1 MARAETTRRRLAQ
14 RRDTLL
20 AATFAGVAEH
30 LYESESADDL
40 LTRIA
45 EAAVAVV
52 TGSTMA
58 TVVVHD
64 GDGDWT
70 GASTEDVADADVA
83 DDGEQESVLSFDF
96 AAPAAG
102 TAEPAAASLNI
113 YAADPDT
120 LDETAREI
128 GFILVA
134 HASLAARAVGD
145 RVRLEGL
152 GQRLEDA
159 LLSRDVIG
167 QAKGILMERLKT
179 TPDDAFQ
186 VLKRVSQR
194 LNVKLREVARALAE
208 TGQIGE
214 DGFPH

>member
-1 MARAETTRRRLAQ
+1 M
-14 RRDTLL
+14 
-20 AATFAGVAEH
+20 
-30 LYESESADDL
+30 
-40 LTRIA
+40 
-45 EAAVAVV
+45 
-52 TGSTMA
+52 
-58 TVVVHD
+58 
-64 GDGDWT
+64 
-70 GASTEDVADADVA
+70 ADADVA